1 MSKWVLSLRPLDT
14 GKARDVSGVI
24 RVSRGGAWDDDDDE
38 EEEAKE
44 QQKELEALYF
54 VQNDGGVKVFERGE
68 ASVG

>member
-24 RVSRGGAWDDDDDE
+24 RVSRGGAWDDDE
-38 EEEAKE
+38 EVEEKE
-44 QQKELEALYF
+44 QAKELEALYF